1 MSRVRWTAL
10 AVALLVAA
18 VYANSVPNGFA
29 LDDEFIIVNNER
41 VHGIDR
47 LPEAISEPYWPNAP
61 GRIGLFRPLTTAT
74 FAIEWEFWGEDP
86 RPFHVT
92 NVALHALA
100 SVLVFALLLAVL
112 SRARHPEGYTDRTP
126 STFAATA
133 GAAVFAV
140 HPVHTEAVANVVGRA
155 EVLAAVFVLAAVLL
169 YVAGDLTRTRRRL
182 WAGAVAI
189 AGAYFLGLA
198 SKEIAVTLPALLL
211 VVEAGRG
218 GARRRA
224 GSEPGHSSAAADSG
238 SRGDPRGGAG
248 AREFR
253 VYASRVLERW
263 PVYVASGAALVGY
276 LVARSAALGALVGN
290 DTASFLQPLTG
301 VERVMTAVSVWPE
314 YLRLLLFPMDLVADY
329 SPGVLMPVHEPGL
342 QLLAGLLV
350 GILAV
355 LVVAASWKRS
365 RAMALGVVF
374 FGVAVLPVSNLVVP
388 IGVLLAERTLYLPS
402 VGLAFGVAGVWAWV
416 SSERPRLRPVA
427 AVAVALA
434 VILAGTRTWLRV
446 PTWRSTE
453 TVMATLAADHPES
466 FRVQWLL
473 AGQLQGRGRTAEA
486 LERYKQAVGLLP
498 GHYQLEVQYA
508 TALLGAGRL
517 DEAIAGFRTAR
528 DAVPQLP
535 EAHVL
540 LMVALLRADRA
551 ADAVDVGRWA
561 LKWHADHR
569 GVHHQLAIALTRTG
583 DFRAA
588 LRARRESA
596 RLAGDRAAHLQF
608 VHEAE
613 LLLHLDR
620 REEAATALAE
630 ARERNPDPVAVPT
643 LEALDQAVETA
654 DTAVLPYR

>member
-1 MSRVRWTAL
+1 MSRTRWTAL
-10 AVALLVAA
+10 AVALLAAA
-18 VYANSVPNGFA
+18 VYANSIPNGFA

-74 FAIEWEFWGEDP
+74 FAVEWELWGHDP

-112 SRARHPEGYTDRTP
+112 TRARHTEADGDPAPATL
-126 STFAATA
+126 AAAA

-140 HPVHTEAVANVVGRA
+140 HPVHIEAVANVVGRA
-155 EVLAAVFVLAAVLL
+155 EVLAAVFVLAAALL

-182 WAGAVAI
+182 RAGAVVI
-189 AGAYFLGLA
+189 AAAYFMGLA

-211 VVEAGRG
+211 VLEAGRG
-218 GARRRA
+218 DVG
-224 GSEPGHSSAAADSG
+224 
-238 SRGDPRGGAG
+238 RGGG
-248 AREFR
+248 APGFR
-253 VYASRVLERW
+253 AYVGRVLERW
-263 PVYVASGAALVGY
+263 PAYAASGAALVAY
-276 LVARSAALGALVGN
+276 LVARSAALGTLVGN

-301 VERVMTAVSVWPE
+301 VERLMTAVSIWPE
-314 YLRLLLFPMDLVADY
+314 YLRLMVFPVDLAADY
-329 SPGVLMPVHEPGL
+329 SPGVLMPVHEPGIE
-342 QLLAGLLV
+342 LLAGLLV
-350 GILAV
+350 GLLAG
-355 LVVAASWKRS
+355 LVVAATWR
-365 RAMALGVVF
+365 RARGVALGVVF
-374 FGVAVLPVSNLVVP
+374 FAVAVLPVSNLVVP

-402 VGLAFGVAGVWAWV
+402 VGLALVVAGVWVWV
-416 SSERPRLRPVA
+416 SRERPRLRPLA
-427 AVAVALA
+427 GAALA
-434 VILAGTRTWLRV
+434 LFVILAGARTWTRV

-473 AGQLQGRGRTAEA
+473 AGQLQAGGRTVEA
-486 LERYKQAVGLLP
+486 LERYERAVELLP

-517 DEAIAGFRTAR
+517 DEAIGRFRIAV
-528 DAVPQLP
+528 DAVPELP
-535 EAHVL
+535 EGHVL

-551 ADAVDVGRWA
+551 AEAVDAGRRA
-561 LKWHADHR
+561 LEWHAGHR
-569 GVHHQLAIALTRTG
+569 GVHHQLALALTRTG
-583 DFRAA
+583 DFQAA

-608 VHEAE
+608 IHEAE
-613 LLLHLDR
+613 LLLRLGR
-620 REEAATALAE
+620 PEEAATALAE
-630 ARERNPDPVAVPT
+630 ARERAPDPVAVPT
-643 LEALDQAVETA
+643 LEALAEAVETA

>member
-1 MSRVRWTAL
+1 MSRTRWTAL
-10 AVALLVAA
+10 AVALLAAA
-18 VYANSVPNGFA
+18 VYANSIPNGFA

-41 VHGIDR
+41 VHGVDR

-74 FAIEWEFWGEDP
+74 FAIEWELWGQDP

-92 NVALHALA
+92 NVTLHVFA

-112 SRARHPEGYTDRTP
+112 SRARHPESDSDRTP
-126 STFAATA
+126 ATLAAAA

-155 EVLAAVFVLAAVLL
+155 EVLAAVFVLAAAIL

-182 WAGAVAI
+182 WAGAVAM
-189 AGAYFLGLA
+189 AGAYFLGLV

-211 VVEAGRG
+211 VLEAGRG
-218 GARRRA
+218 A
-224 GSEPGHSSAAADSG
+224 PG
-238 SRGDPRGGAG
+238 
-248 AREFR
+248 FR
-253 VYASRVLERW
+253 VYASRVLEHW

-276 LVARSAALGALVGN
+276 LVARSAALGTLVGN

-301 VERVMTAVSVWPE
+301 MERLMTAISVWPE
-314 YLRLLLFPMDLVADY
+314 YLRLMVFPVDLVADY
-329 SPGVLMPVHEPGL
+329 SPGVLMPVHEAGPE
-342 QLLAGLLV
+342 LLAGLLV
-350 GILAV
+350 GLLAG
-355 LVVAASWKRS
+355 LVVAASWR
-365 RAMALGVVF
+365 RCRVVALGVVF

-402 VGLAFGVAGVWAWV
+402 VGLAFAVAGGWVWV

-427 AVAVALA
+427 AAVLALV
-434 VILAGTRTWLRV
+434 VILAGARTWIRV

-473 AGQLQGRGRTAEA
+473 AGQLQARGRAAEA
-486 LERYKQAVGLLP
+486 LERYEQAVGLLP

-517 DEAIAGFRTAR
+517 DEAIGRLRTAV
-528 DAVPQLP
+528 DAVPELP

-551 ADAVDVGRWA
+551 AEAVDAGQRA

-569 GVHHQLAIALTRTG
+569 GVYHQLAIALTRTG
-583 DFRAA
+583 EFRAA
-588 LRARRESA
+588 LRARRESV

-613 LLLHLDR
+613 LLLRLGR

-630 ARERNPDPVAVPT
+630 ARERAPDPVAVPT
-643 LEALDQAVETA
+643 LEALAEAVETA
-654 DTAVLPYR
+654 DPAVLPYR